1 MLKSRPVLALACVK
15 QPYSDHVTLIAVQ
28 AGLAPAGFAEEC
40 GMPADPTCSD
50 IGTSC
55 SGRLQHPLSRL
66 RDENAFPSQ
75 LVANAKA
82 AGLKTFAYTFRSEVR
97 LGPSKALPPGSNCC
111 ATATPGLRTSPC
123 IIYWREGW
131 VSAL

>member
-1 MLKSRPVLALACVK
+1 M
-15 QPYSDHVTLIAVQ
+15 H
-28 AGLAPAGFAEEC
+28 
-40 GMPADPTCSD
+40 ADPTCSD

-66 RDENAFPSQ
+66 RDGNAFPSQ

-97 LGPSKALPPGSNCC
+97 LGPCNALPPSSNCW
-111 ATATPGLRTSPC
+111 ATGTAGLKTPLLEVRLGQCPLALDKIGFGRWCSECRVVNSGQQELLACGLLPGL
-123 IIYWREGW
+123 
-131 VSAL
+131 SA

>member
-1 MLKSRPVLALACVK
+1 MK
-15 QPYSDHVTLIAVQ
+15 QPCSDHVAMLALQ

-66 RDENAFPSQ
+66 RNTNAFPSQ
-75 LVANAKA
+75 LVTNAQA

-97 LGPSKALPPGSNCC
+97 LGPQQGLPSGSGC
-111 ATATPGLRTSPC
+111 
-123 IIYWREGW
+123 
-131 VSAL
+131 